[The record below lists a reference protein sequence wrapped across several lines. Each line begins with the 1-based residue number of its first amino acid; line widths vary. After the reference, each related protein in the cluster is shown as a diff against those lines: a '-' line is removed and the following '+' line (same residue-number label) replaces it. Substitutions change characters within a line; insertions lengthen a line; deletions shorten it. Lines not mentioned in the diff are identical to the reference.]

1 MNSKNEYVKL
11 SIINDT
17 RIILLGIAS
26 LMFMFCHTHKIN
38 YLEIINIS
46 WIGNL
51 VHFIRKTSNIG
62 VDIFLFLSGIGLYL
76 SMTKNTLRKYYKNR
90 FIKIIPKYLIILIIY
105 SFFVTDMNGLRIFQT
120 LLGLPFFVD
129 GVRDGWYIAFIML
142 LYLIFPL
149 IYKMFKKYDIFAL
162 FFGLIIS
169 VLLNML
175 LSYFSYSYYLKI
187 EIGLGRIPVFL
198 FGTYFGKK
206 IYEDKEISL
215 GMIKCSFIIQILF
228 FIILYLCFDIE
239 FFKIFSR
246 YLYCPL
252 AICAVINISW
262 LYSLFKNKNNWLLKP
277 IMFVGVHSL
286 EMYLIFDKTWNILH
300 DNYLMTSYV
309 KIYLLAFIISLI
321 LAYTLN
327 KLVSFFLDKV
337 MLLKKSVDL

>member
-1 MNSKNEYVKL
+1 MNKKNEYVKL

-26 LMFMFCHTHKIN
+26 LMFMFCHTYKIN

-51 VHFIRKTSNIG
+51 VHFIRKTSNVG

-76 SMTKNTLRKYYKNR
+76 SMTKNTLGRYYKNR

-105 SFFVTDMNGLRIFQT
+105 SFFVTDMNGLKIIQT
-120 LLGLPFFVD
+120 LIGLPFFVD

-149 IYKMFKKYDIFAL
+149 IYKMFKKYDVFAL
-162 FFGLIIS
+162 FLGLLIS
-169 VLLNML
+169 ILLNIL

-187 EIGLGRIPVFL
+187 EIGLARVPVFL
-198 FGTYFGKK
+198 LGSYFGKK
-206 IYEDKEISL
+206 IYENMKISL
-215 GMIKCSFIIQILF
+215 RTIKYSFVVQI
-228 FIILYLCFDIE
+228 FILLILYLCFDIE

-262 LYSLFKNKNNWLLKP
+262 LYSLFKNKNSWLLKP
-277 IMFVGVHSL
+277 IKFVGIHSL
-286 EMYLIFDKTWNILH
+286 EMYLIFDKTCNILR

-309 KIYLLAFIISLI
+309 YIYLLAFIISLV
-321 LAYTLN
+321 LSYLLN
-327 KLVSFFLDKV
+327 KSVNFLINKFA
-337 MLLKKSVDL
+337 